1 MGILVHESVCK
12 NRVFFINIYRLS
24 SLAADVGALSLTP
37 RFKKTIPTSHQSV
50 YTVQGDIGF
59 FYYRKKTYG
68 MFLLFVNTFTKRIF
82 VTPIPNTKS
91 ESLIEGIGKML
102 QVGGKNEKKKLP
114 P

>member
-1 MGILVHESVCK
+1 
-12 NRVFFINIYRLS
+12 
-24 SLAADVGALSLTP
+24 
-37 RFKKTIPTSHQSV
+37 
-50 YTVQGDIGF
+50 
-59 FYYRKKTYG
+59 

-102 QVGGKNEKKKLP
+102 QVGGKNERKKLP